1 MCQDTGI
8 AVFFIEVGR
17 GVELDGSSLEDAVNE
32 GVRQGYKDG
41 YLRKSVCH
49 PLKRVN
55 TGDNTPAIIHTTIVE
70 GDRVKIK
77 IAPKGAGSENM
88 SALKML
94 KPAEGVNGVKSFVLD
109 TVRAAGGNPCPP
121 IVVGVGIGG
130 SFEKS
135 AILAK
140 KALLRPIGSRNADVE
155 VEALEAE
162 LLKSI
167 NDLGIANGLW
177 RRCYGPCR
185 SYRDLSVPHRKSA
198 GCDKHT
204 VPCGKAQRGCFMS
217 EPVRITPPLSD
228 ADVLSLKAGDKV
240 LITGVMYTAR
250 DAAHKR
256 LIELLDRGEKL
267 PFDIKGQIIY
277 YVGPTPAKP
286 GAVIGSAGPTTS
298 GRMDAYTP
306 RLLDLGLK
314 GMVGKGARSKE
325 VLDAMSRNKA
335 VYLAAVGGAAA
346 LIARSIKKAEIIA
359 YEDLG
364 PEAIRRLE
372 VLDFP
377 AIVAL
382 DATGGDLF
390 KQGVEKYR
398 RVV

>member
-1 MCQDTGI
+1 
-8 AVFFIEVGR
+8 
-17 GVELDGSSLEDAVNE
+17 
-32 GVRQGYKDG
+32 
-41 YLRKSVCH
+41 
-49 PLKRVN
+49 
-55 TGDNTPAIIHTTIVE
+55 
-70 GDRVKIK
+70 
-77 IAPKGAGSENM
+77 
-88 SALKML
+88 
-94 KPAEGVNGVKSFVLD
+94 
-109 TVRAAGGNPCPP
+109 
-121 IVVGVGIGG
+121 
-130 SFEKS
+130 
-135 AILAK
+135 
-140 KALLRPIGSRNADVE
+140 
-155 VEALEAE
+155 
-162 LLKSI
+162 
-167 NDLGIANGLW
+167 
-177 RRCYGPCR
+177 
-185 SYRDLSVPHRKSA
+185 
-198 GCDKHT
+198 
-204 VPCGKAQRGCFMS
+204 MS

-256 LIELLDRGEKL
+256 LIELIDRGEKL

-398 RVV
+398 SVV